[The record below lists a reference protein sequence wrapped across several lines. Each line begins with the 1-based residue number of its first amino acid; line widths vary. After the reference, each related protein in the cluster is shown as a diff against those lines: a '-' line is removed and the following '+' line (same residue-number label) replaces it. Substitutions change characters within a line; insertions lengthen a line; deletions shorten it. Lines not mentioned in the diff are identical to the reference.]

1 MNGHLKSDTLD
12 MTPPGGTCEPNQGG
26 SILNSM
32 DRKARQYHANIDK
45 RVAAE
50 MCDKLKMTAEEYTE
64 MKERWDKEREKV
76 AKKLRNDQLDRQAKL
91 AENKRVV
98 ESEKRKELIR
108 RGVLKYIKG
117 TGLVNTETGEVV
129 KL

>member
-1 MNGHLKSDTLD
+1 MRRL
-12 MTPPGGTCEPNQGG
+12 P
-26 SILNSM
+26 
-32 DRKARQYHANIDK
+32 
-45 RVAAE
+45 
-50 MCDKLKMTAEEYTE
+50 
-64 MKERWDKEREKV
+64 
-76 AKKLRNDQLDRQAKL
+76 KKLRNDQLDRQAKL